1 MDETMQE
8 SRAYFDNA
16 ATTYPKPACVYDFM
30 DSFYR
35 SGGASAGRGA
45 HRLAAVSSRLVA
57 ETRGLVRELL
67 GCPDKDVVFTPSATL
82 ALNMIIQGT
91 VRRLTADGSSLVAY
105 ISPFE
110 HNAVTRVLHALEEE
124 GRVIVKVLPIGEGLR
139 YDQNQIRQ
147 EFSSEAP
154 DLLIVSH
161 VSNVCGLIQPVGDLC
176 RLAKKC
182 GAVTVLD
189 MAQSAILVPLD
200 AGSELYDFAVF
211 AGHKTMMGP
220 FGASGFVKSPAT
232 PLSPVI
238 FGGTGTESARQDMP
252 DDAPARYEAGS
263 MNSHAIAG
271 LNAALRWWKAD
282 TDGIRRKEQENH
294 ARLLDL
300 LSRYDFVKVTG
311 LPASDRSGRCTGVVS
326 CTFDGYSPE
335 EIGGV
340 LDEQGIA
347 VRAGLQCAPLAH
359 RTLGTFPAGTV
370 RFSTQYFTDDADFA
384 ALARAM
390 DYIAENR

>member
-1 MDETMQE
+1 MDGTMQE
-8 SRAYFDNA
+8 SQAYFDNA
-16 ATTYPKPACVYDFM
+16 ATTYPKPARVYDFM

-35 SGGASAGRGA
+35 SGGASAGRGK
-45 HRLAAVSSRLVA
+45 HRLAADASRLVS
-57 ETRGLVRELL
+57 ETRELVRELL
-67 GCPDKDVVFTPSATL
+67 CCPNKDVIFTPSATL
-82 ALNMIIQGT
+82 ALNMILQGT
-91 VRRLTADGSSLVAY
+91 VRRLAADNSNPVAY

-124 GRVIVKVLPIGEGLR
+124 GRVRVKVLPIGAGLM
-139 YDQNQIRQ
+139 YDFEEIRR

-161 VSNVCGLIQPVGDLC
+161 VSNVCGLIQPVGNLC
-176 RLAKKC
+176 RLAKEY

-189 MAQSAILVPLD
+189 MAQSAVLVPLD

-220 FGASGFVKSPAT
+220 FGASGFVKAPST
-232 PLSPVI
+232 PLPPVI
-238 FGGTGTESARQDMP
+238 FGGTGAESARQDMP

-263 MNSHAIAG
+263 MNTHAIAG
-271 LNAALRWWKAD
+271 LNAALTWWKAD
-282 TDGIRRKEQENH
+282 TEGIRRKEQENH
-294 ARLLDL
+294 ARLLNL
-300 LSRYDFVKVTG
+300 LARYDFVKVTG
-311 LPASDRSGRCTGVVS
+311 LPIADRPEHCTGVVS
-326 CTFDGYSPE
+326 CSFDGYSPE

-359 RTLGTFPAGTV
+359 RTLGTFPAVLHG
-370 RFSTQYFTDDADFA
+370 RRG
-384 ALARAM
+384 L
-390 DYIAENR
+390 